1 MISYVL
7 RPVAAVQKGATK
19 LTTLLSDWTVECS
32 HWKAAKRWVTYQ
44 GVLCFSTG
52 HECGA
57 EVLGPSGKEAQGF
70 TDSCLRKVLRLR
82 WHRSDLLCLV
92 LPKEDLIAVG
102 RAARLSEGWWR
113 VWSLGFPTE
122 SEFSG
127 TKWALKL
134 WNGLYIYIE
143 RERVCICTYT
153 YMKAIFHGF
162 GVCFFLTISLQT
174 EFWGFQGTWG
184 VMKETATEYIRENF
198 LNVRSMKM
206 HYSLQTRTLHCL
218 QC

>member
-1 MISYVL
+1 M
-7 RPVAAVQKGATK
+7 
-19 LTTLLSDWTVECS
+19 LLED
-32 HWKAAKRWVTYQ
+32 
-44 GVLCFSTG
+44 LG
-52 HECGA
+52 HECVG
-57 EVLGPSGKEAQGF
+57 
-70 TDSCLRKVLRLR
+70 LRCWGQVERSSRIYRFMRNALRLQR
-82 WHRSDLLCLV
+82 HRSDQLCHV
-92 LPKEDLIAVG
+92 LPKRIWLLWAEQLGWV
-102 RAARLSEGWWR
+102 RADGEFGVWDFPLSQNSQEQSEP
-113 VWSLGFPTE
+113 WSCGMV
-122 SEFSG
+122 
-127 TKWALKL
+127 
-134 WNGLYIYIE
+134 YIYIYRE

>member
-113 VWSLGFPTE
+113 VWIWISTPSLRYKEPWG
-122 SEFSG
+122 
-127 TKWALKL
+127 L
-134 WNGLYIYIE
+134 WN
-143 RERVCICTYT
+143 
-153 YMKAIFHGF
+153 
-162 GVCFFLTISLQT
+162 SLC
-174 EFWGFQGTWG
+174 
-184 VMKETATEYIRENF
+184 
-198 LNVRSMKM
+198 LNHNLDDAVSALWMAKLRF
-206 HYSLQTRTLHCL
+206 YPITV
-218 QC
+218 